1 MMMINWWRHTLGRS
15 NEVYKSNNIDG
26 FSIRYFLLGH
36 PVQCMSNDGPRGTG
50 MICVSRAEQVVAWVG
65 NFAAPLTTQCSESM
79 DFKRLVNFSELAQPH
94 YITCS
99 FGMKYLCK
107 YRCCLTCFSPSFRT
121 ERYWRFRCSFS
132 ISVSVLV
139 HSGSGQIVRCTVR
152 NVCWKFGADTVT
164 QREVIRGGN
173 LKTYVYPL

>member
-1 MMMINWWRHTLGRS
+1 ML
-15 NEVYKSNNIDG
+15 V
-26 FSIRYFLLGH
+26 
-36 PVQCMSNDGPRGTG
+36 GTG
-50 MICVSRAEQVVAWVG
+50 KAWGPTSVTLKCRPASERTLSGASLKVTWEERNGERGSKHQVMREQSGAG
-65 NFAAPLTTQCSESM
+65 GRLSGKFCRSAPYTCSESM